1 MSSSKTR
8 AVLLLVM
15 TFASGVAAGVAGD
28 RFDLIP
34 AVAEA
39 TEPALETDP
48 SDDKKKTAIEY
59 FSDNLGLT
67 VEQRFEIEILLDY
80 YRSSTQ
86 KLQRTVRPQYRALMD
101 SVRTK
106 IEAVLSDEQVEQYRS
121 LLQEKYAQDRN
132 RQHVSKD
139 DQN

>member
-48 SDDKKKTAIEY
+48 SDDKKQTAIEY

-67 VEQRFEIEILLDY
+67 VEQRFEVEILLDY
-80 YRSSTQ
+80 YRSSAHDLQ
-86 KLQRTVRPQYRALMD
+86 KTVRPQYQALMD

-106 IEAVLSDEQVEQYRS
+106 MEAILSDDQVEKFRDI
-121 LLQEKYAQDRN
+121 LQKYGPGKN
-132 RQHVSKD
+132 RQNNPPY